1 MIGKYDWILVN
12 LAEKYIHFNIIQMK
26 NLVVLLVLVMGS
38 LSCMAQDMSLPA
50 PTKTGGKP
58 LMEALNERQSNRDF
72 SDREL
77 SPQTLSDLLWAAY
90 GFNRVDKRTVPSSQ
104 NRQEM
109 DIYVFLKTGV
119 YLFDAKN
126 SKLILKVAG
135 DNQAKTGSQ
144 PFVAVAPLNIVYIAN
159 LDKASNRDAA
169 LIDCGFIGQNI
180 YLYCASEGLISVV
193 RGSVNKT
200 AVRQLLGLGG
210 KQEVMLAQTVGYK
223 K

>member
-1 MIGKYDWILVN
+1 
-12 LAEKYIHFNIIQMK
+12 MK
-26 NLVVLLVLVMGS
+26 NLVVILVFIMGS
-38 LSCMAQDMSLPA
+38 VSCIAQDIQLPT
-50 PTKTGGKP
+50 PKKTGGKP

-72 SDREL
+72 SDKEL
-77 SPQTLSDLLWAAY
+77 SMQTLSDLLWAGY
-90 GFNRVDKRTVPSSQ
+90 GFNREDKRTVPSSQ

-119 YLFDAKN
+119 YFYDAKN
-126 SKLILKVAG
+126 LKLVLKVQG
-135 DNQAKTGSQ
+135 NNQEKTGSQ
-144 PFVAVAPLNIVYIAN
+144 PFVTVAPLNIVYVAN

-169 LIDCGFIGQNI
+169 LTDCGFIGQNI

-200 AVRQLLGLGG
+200 AVHDLLNLSD
-210 KQEVMLAQTVGYK
+210 KQEVLLAQTVGYK